1 MTVEQIAVR
10 QEVRQLLA
18 DAGFNKNTMKD
29 IVREVIEE
37 ELTKAVRQVMNEM
50 DLEDKICKAAN
61 GNLQEAIRKEL
72 RASIDNKVNG
82 VFNRMS
88 VNVAIS
94 NRDCDTINT

>member
-10 QEVRQLLA
+10 QEVRQLLNE
-18 DAGFNKNTMKD
+18 AGINKNTMKD
-29 IVREVIEE
+29 IVREVINE
-37 ELTKAVRQVMNEM
+37 ELTKAVRQVMHEM
-50 DLEDKICKAAN
+50 NLEDRIYKSAN

-88 VNVAIS
+88 INV
-94 NRDCDTINT
+94 TIAGSKDI

>member
-1 MTVEQIAVR
+1 MTVEQIAIR

-29 IVREVIEE
+29 IVREVIDE

-50 DLEDKICKAAN
+50 DLENKIGKAAN

-88 VNVAIS
+88 VNVSIK
-94 NRDCDTINT
+94 NTDGNNI

>member
-10 QEVRQLLA
+10 QEIRQLLNE
-18 DAGFNKNTMKD
+18 AGINKNTMKD
-29 IVREVIEE
+29 IVREVINE
-37 ELTKAVRQVMNEM
+37 ELTKAVKQVMHEM
-50 DLEDKICKAAN
+50 NLEDRIYKSAN

-88 VNVAIS
+88 VNV
-94 NRDCDTINT
+94 TIAGNKDI